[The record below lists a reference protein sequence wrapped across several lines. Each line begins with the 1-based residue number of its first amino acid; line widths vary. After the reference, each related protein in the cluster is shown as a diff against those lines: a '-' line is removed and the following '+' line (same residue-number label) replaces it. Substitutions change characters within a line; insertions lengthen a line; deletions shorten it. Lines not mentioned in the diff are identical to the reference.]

1 MAKASEFA
9 AFAARLPDEG
19 DILAAVAAKTGDAVT
34 RLVYA
39 DWLEERGDSRA
50 AFLRAFV
57 AAVESGG
64 KLPAARGQSEPW
76 LQMIGYRLEAR
87 IRKLKLLPHR
97 SAVLALAR
105 PAVAIRTR
113 LASEAKLRVG
123 TTKFGGRPDLEA
135 GADWPACDEGPLEF
149 LAQFDLA
156 EVRRTIAGRAL
167 PPDGLLSFFMY
178 HHYNNDEFGDEPG
191 RGYPGGLQIVHTPAG
206 TVLERLDPPE
216 DMDDEQGA
224 PKTAVCRVVLADAL
238 DVPRPTDDAWAD
250 EFGPDFPKNLE
261 HELVPKSVWNSD
273 HQLFGYARVTVL
285 GQDPIPGPEWELL
298 LRFDSDDRLGW
309 NWGDGHRLF
318 WYVRTA
324 DLPDRRF
331 DRTTAID
338 G

>member
-9 AFAARLPDEG
+9 AFAGRLPDEG
-19 DILAAVAAKTGDAVT
+19 DILAAVAAKTGDAVA

-64 KLPAARGQSEPW
+64 KLPVARGQSEPW

-178 HHYNNDEFGDEPG
+178 HNYADDEYGDQPG
-191 RGYPGGLQIVHTPAG
+191 RGYPGGLQVIHTPAG
-206 TVLERLDPPE
+206 TDLERLEYPE
-216 DMDDEQGA
+216 EEFDTS
-224 PKTAVCRVVLADAL
+224 KTTCRVVLADAI
-238 DVPRPTDDAWAD
+238 DVPRPTDDTWAD
-250 EFGPDFPKNLE
+250 EFGPDFPKNLNG
-261 HELVPKSVWNSD
+261 HFVPKPVLAAD

-285 GQDPIPGPEWELL
+285 GEDPIPGPEWELL

-318 WYVRTA
+318 WYVRTS
-324 DLPDRRF
+324 DLPARRF
-331 DRTTAID
+331 DRTTASD